1 MDSQQPASSSDT
13 VPGLEVQETR
23 RPLPTRLLG
32 PLSFLKWQK
41 EVRRTPLEQE
51 RWEFRRQIEHDW
63 KKAIGFQPR

>member
-1 MDSQQPASSSDT
+1 MDSQQPATSSDT
-13 VPGLEVQETR
+13 VPALEVQETR

-51 RWEFRRQIEHDW
+51 RQIEHDW